1 MLFDKENNKFPYSSS
16 RKIARE
22 NAELY
27 EKELKHKMESSRITL
42 KSIYLLFLFL
52 FILGFTIWGVDKYN
66 VNYFL
71 KNSEGT
77 KAKVLDVVQHRDL
90 NASGW
95 GSAAYNYYNLK
106 LKYVV
111 NTDTLSAIVK
121 FETYQNS
128 TYLNEIP
135 KIGDSLYILYV
146 VKEPSKVRLEN

>member
-1 MLFDKENNKFPYSSS
+1 MLFDKENTKFPYSSS
-16 RKIARE
+16 RKRARE

-27 EKELKHKMESSRITL
+27 EKELEYKMESSRFTL
-42 KSIYLLFLFL
+42 KNIYLLFLFV
-52 FILGFTIWGVDKYN
+52 FILGFIIWGIDNYN

-71 KNSEGT
+71 KNSERT

-95 GSAAYNYYNLK
+95 GSAAYDYYNLK
-106 LKYVV
+106 LQYVV

-128 TYLNEIP
+128 IYLNEIP

-146 VKEPSKVRLEN
+146 VKEPSKVRLGN